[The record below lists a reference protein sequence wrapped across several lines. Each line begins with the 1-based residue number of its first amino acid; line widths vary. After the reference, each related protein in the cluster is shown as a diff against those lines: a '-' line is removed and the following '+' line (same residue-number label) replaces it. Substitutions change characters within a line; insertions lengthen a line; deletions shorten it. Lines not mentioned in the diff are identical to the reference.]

1 MIGFASGTIPQIPAN
16 YLLLKNCSAVGL
28 FYGDYFRNDPDGQ
41 RAAFDAMFDMYAK
54 GLLRPLVSEVIPLE
68 AVPDAIA
75 RSAEGKVVGKIVVKI
90 GSA

>member
-1 MIGFASGTIPQIPAN
+1 
-16 YLLLKNCSAVGL
+16 
-28 FYGDYFRNDPDGQ
+28 
-41 RAAFDAMFDMYAK
+41 MFDMYAK

-75 RSAEGKVVGKIVVKI
+75 RSAEGKVVGKIVVEI